1 MKYLLLLFLLL
12 SGLHQAAA
20 SSPAPLRVVA
30 TTTLVGD
37 VVKTI
42 GGPGID
48 LSVLLG
54 TGLDPHTFEPSPRD
68 AAAVA
73 RAQVLFINGAGLETF
88 LESLL
93 TANTRG
99 VTLVVDLSKELPLVK
114 RKEAE
119 EHHEE
124 HAGEH
129 HHDHGEFDPHVWLD
143 PNLVMGWTKTIAR
156 VLTDRDPE
164 RADLYR
170 QRAEAYLAQL
180 EELDR
185 WIKAE
190 VQSVP
195 ATHRRL
201 VTDHDEFGY
210 FADRYGFTV
219 TGALLPN
226 VTTAAE
232 TSARE
237 MADLEMRINSTG
249 TRVLVIGQG
258 MNPSLAQRVAH
269 DTGLQLVTLYTGSL
283 SEPGGP
289 AATYLDYMRH
299 NVTALISAMKQN
311 AP

>member
-1 MKYLLLLFLLL
+1 MKHLLILFFLLAC
-12 SGLHQAAA
+12 LHQATA

-37 VVKTI
+37 VVKAI
-42 GGPGID
+42 GGPDID

-54 TGLDPHTFEPSPRD
+54 TGLDPHTFEPAPRD
-68 AAAVA
+68 ATAVS
-73 RAQVLFINGAGLETF
+73 RAHVLFINGAGLETF
-88 LESLL
+88 LEPLL

-99 VTLVVDLSKELPLVK
+99 FTLVVDLSKELPLVN
-114 RKEAE
+114 REAE
-119 EHHEE
+119 EHHAE

-129 HHDHGEFDPHVWLD
+129 HHDHGELDPHVWLD
-143 PNLVMGWTKTIAR
+143 PYLVMGWTKTIAR
-156 VLTDRDPE
+156 VLADRDPE
-164 RADLYR
+164 RAALYQ
-170 QRAEAYLAQL
+170 QRAEAYRAQL
-180 EELDR
+180 EALDR

-190 VQSVP
+190 VQAVP
-195 ATHRRL
+195 AAHRLL

-210 FADRYGFTV
+210 FADRYGFTIS
-219 TGALLPN
+219 GALLPN

-237 MADLEMRINSTG
+237 MADLEAHIKSTG

-258 MNPSLAQRVAH
+258 INPSLAQRVAH

-283 SEPGGP
+283 SKPEGP
-289 AATYLDYMRH
+289 AATYLAYMRH
-299 NVTALISAMKQN
+299 NVTALITALKKD

>member
-1 MKYLLLLFLLL
+1 MKNLLIILLLLT
-12 SGLHQAAA
+12 GLHQAAA
-20 SSPAPLRVVA
+20 SSPVPLRVVA

-42 GGPGID
+42 GGPEIN

-54 TGLDPHTFEPSPRD
+54 TGLDPHTFEPAPRD
-68 AAAVA
+68 AAAVTQA
-73 RAQVLFINGAGLETF
+73 NVLFINGAGLETF

-99 VTLVVDLSKELPLVK
+99 ATLVVDLSQDLPLVQ
-114 RKEAE
+114 REEAE
-119 EHHEE
+119 EHHAE
-124 HAGEH
+124 HEGEH
-129 HHDHGEFDPHVWLD
+129 HHNHGEFDPHVWLD

-156 VLTDRDPE
+156 VLADRDPE
-164 RADLYR
+164 RAALYQ
-170 QRAEAYLAQL
+170 QRAEAYCAQL
-180 EELDR
+180 QELDR

-190 VQSVP
+190 AQSVP
-195 ATHRRL
+195 AAHRLL

-210 FADRYGFTV
+210 FADRYGFTI

-237 MADLEMRINSTG
+237 MADLEARIKATG

-258 MNPSLAQRVAH
+258 INPSLARRVAH

-289 AATYLDYMRH
+289 AATYLDYMRY
-299 NVTALISAMKQN
+299 NVNALISAIKQN

>member
-1 MKYLLLLFLLL
+1 MKRLVTIFLLL
-12 SGLHQAAA
+12 TGLHQAAA
-20 SSPAPLRVVA
+20 SSPVLLRVVA

-37 VVKTI
+37 VVRAI
-42 GGPGID
+42 GGAEID

-54 TGLDPHTFEPSPRD
+54 TGLDPHTFEPTPRD
-68 AAAVA
+68 AAAVS

-88 LESLL
+88 LHSLL
-93 TANTRG
+93 TANTRTA
-99 VTLVVDLSKELPLVK
+99 TLVEDLSQDLPLVK
-114 RKEAE
+114 REEAE
-119 EHHEE
+119 EHHEDHE
-124 HAGEH
+124 GEH

-143 PNLVMGWTKTIAR
+143 PRMVMGWTKTIAR
-156 VLTDRDPE
+156 VLAERDPE
-164 RADLYR
+164 RAALYQ
-170 QRAEAYLAQL
+170 QRAEAYRAQL
-180 EELDR
+180 EELDH

-190 VQSVP
+190 VETVSAAQ
-195 ATHRRL
+195 RLL

-210 FADRYGFTV
+210 FADRYGFTI

-237 MADLEMRINSTG
+237 MAELEARIKGTG
-249 TRVLVIGQG
+249 TRVLLIGQG
-258 MNPSLAQRVAH
+258 VNPALAQRVAH

-299 NVTALISAMKQN
+299 NVTALITALNTSA
-311 AP
+311 P